1 MTFKFSPIMLLIY
14 WILLLELLQHD
25 WKSSNV
31 AFSVASAIKGTS
43 QLKIYKELGFES
55 VKFRRWFRCL
65 CFLYKS
71 RSTQTPKYLF
81 NIIPSGNCIYNTQNP
96 DQIET
101 CCRNILCLFKY
112 SFHILS
118 SLMQIKVGQWSI
130 TANLWPLN
138 AYIYY
143 VMIIVTSGFSKE
155 SVFY

>member
-31 AFSVASAIKGTS
+31 AFSVTGAIKGTS
-43 QLKIYKELGFES
+43 QLKIYKGLGFES

-71 RSTQTPKYLF
+71 RSTQTPTYLF
-81 NIIPSGNCIYNTQNP
+81 NIIPSANCIYNTQNP

-112 SFHILS
+112 SFFPYT
-118 SLMQIKVGQWSI
+118 VI
-130 TANLWPLN
+130 TAANKCW
-138 AYIYY
+138 
-143 VMIIVTSGFSKE
+143 
-155 SVFY
+155 SVVNYCQSLALECLYLLCNDHCH